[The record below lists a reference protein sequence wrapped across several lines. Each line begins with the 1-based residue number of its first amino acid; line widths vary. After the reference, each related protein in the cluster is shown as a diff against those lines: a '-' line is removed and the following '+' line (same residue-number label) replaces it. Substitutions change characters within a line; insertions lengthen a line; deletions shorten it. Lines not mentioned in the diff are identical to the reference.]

1 MVRVGNLS
9 VRLIDS
15 STQRA
20 FPEVSHGGM
29 TYVVCQSGADYHVEA
44 QSHCGHRTKG
54 VITVD
59 GDLVD
64 YRCNISIGRGP
75 TSFYGFPLRER
86 DAHGK
91 KRFRAFQ
98 FSHTQIAEP
107 GSAAAAKAAKA
118 DDDDDSMVGTVLF
131 ELFPAEKTAQKTK
144 KHRAGSGSG
153 FCGGG
158 GGDKLVKKKGG
169 NFAAMP
175 SLATQQGGLSQHS
188 SRTATHKWVFTSQAP
203 CDSVLLRPET
213 LETLRGRGVPV
224 NPQLMA
230 DFFSGAGAGAGAG
243 AGGGGGAS
251 PASSSPAGEA
261 GGGGVRRPV
270 KKQKTMPQAPPVTI
284 DLCDSDDE
292 EAG

>member
-169 NFAAMP
+169 
-175 SLATQQGGLSQHS
+175 QGGDDGDGGRDRRHLLHHGHRHLQGLLHDDLSELS
-188 SRTATHKWVFTSQAP
+188 
-203 CDSVLLRPET
+203 LLEA
-213 LETLRGRGVPV
+213 EQGAVPV
-224 NPQLMA
+224 AAGDEQFLSI
-230 DFFSGAGAGAGAG
+230 SGP
-243 AGGGGGAS
+243 GGIGQAS
-251 PASSSPAGEA
+251 VVQSLHDGE
-261 GGGGVRRPV
+261 G
-270 KKQKTMPQAPPVTI
+270 
-284 DLCDSDDE
+284 L
-292 EAG
+292 